1 MQLDTREPEGSDPEQ
16 LGHVNELLAKL
27 NELGVVASAGQEQE
41 GDAEWQDESGDEDA
55 MEE

>member
-1 MQLDTREPEGSDPEQ
+1 M
-16 LGHVNELLAKL
+16 NELLAKL

-41 GDAEWQDESGDEDA
+41 GEADWQDESGEEDM